1 MIPLAAPQLT
11 VVLQSASS
19 SPESRMVVEPI
30 VIKQRIE
37 PVVIRGEET
46 STQAANTATKTTMDS
61 RGELEKRFTW
71 ESPEMYWDRV
81 NKEAVA

>member
-1 MIPLAAPQLT
+1 VISLATPQPT
-11 VVLQSASS
+11 VVLQAASG

-46 STQAANTATKTTMDS
+46 STQVANPATKTAMDS
-61 RGELEKRFTW
+61 RGELEKRFAW